1 VSEGEGKL
9 REKVIERESLVGLL
23 RAASSDFSE
32 PEQRQRIRRYV
43 EELSYLMDP
52 EPASSDDAGAAR
64 ALATSNATGEDVLT
78 LLCKLEDYLESLLV
92 ERLARS

>member
-1 VSEGEGKL
+1 MRAGH
-9 REKVIERESLVGLL
+9 REVIERESLLALL
-23 RAASSDFSE
+23 RAAHGDFSD

-52 EPASSDDAGAAR
+52 APAGASDSGAAR
-64 ALATSNATGEDVLT
+64 ALATSSATGEDVLT

-92 ERLARS
+92 ERLSRG

>member
-1 VSEGEGKL
+1 MRDE
-9 REKVIERESLVGLL
+9 VIERESLLALL
-23 RAASSDFSE
+23 RAAFSEFPE

-52 EPASSDDAGAAR
+52 ERADAAEPGAAR
-64 ALATSNATGEDVLT
+64 ALATSEATGEDVLT

-92 ERLARS
+92 ERLARG